1 VTLYAGKLVSVG
13 KPPKQHHI
21 SYVVRDILDLT
32 LVKTAKVGMCSLIGK
47 LFKGRLTLSLSPKW
61 YPTVCTLV
69 KSSVLWKSVSY
80 YNTEG
85 SIQSVKLNRA
95 QSIHMAG
102 VSRLVSPL
110 HE

>member
-1 VTLYAGKLVSVG
+1 
-13 KPPKQHHI
+13 
-21 SYVVRDILDLT
+21 
-32 LVKTAKVGMCSLIGK
+32 MCSLIEK
-47 LFKGRLTLSLSPKW
+47 LFKGHLTLRLRSKW

-69 KSSVLWKSVSY
+69 KSSALWKSVSY
-80 YNTEG
+80 YNIEG

-102 VSRLVSPL
+102 VSRLVSSL